1 MNGPNGLSGLAVDRP
16 EFDNGGRL
24 ALTTTRRL
32 SQIRHDWRCN
42 DVNGELAIDYRRV
55 VAQWRRAVIAPN
67 RVVGWRLI
75 ASLIGMVG
83 YAVVAFDSP
92 LEDGSRFITLLA
104 GAVIGGATMLAVRD
118 NSPRTLVSASLVSAA
133 LFATTVGYGV
143 ARIVEGDIGSA
154 AASLV
159 ATAAWAMVVIGST
172 HRGSCSKPARHPAA
186 WMRHLRPATEYDF
199 AAGT

>member
-83 YAVVAFDSP
+83 YAVVAFD
-92 LEDGSRFITLLA
+92 FT
-104 GAVIGGATMLAVRD
+104 
-118 NSPRTLVSASLVSAA
+118 
-133 LFATTVGYGV
+133 
-143 ARIVEGDIGSA
+143 ARGRAPIYHA
-154 AASLV
+154 
-159 ATAAWAMVVIGST
+159 
-172 HRGSCSKPARHPAA
+172 
-186 WMRHLRPATEYDF
+186 
-199 AAGT
+199 